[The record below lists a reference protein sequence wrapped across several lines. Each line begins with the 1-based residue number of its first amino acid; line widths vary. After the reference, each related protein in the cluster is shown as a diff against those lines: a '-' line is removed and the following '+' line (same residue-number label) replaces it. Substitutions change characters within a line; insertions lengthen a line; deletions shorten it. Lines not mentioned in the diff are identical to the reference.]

1 MPMLF
6 ETTTIKSMSLTNRFV
21 RSATW
26 EGMAKEDGSCPLK
39 LTDLMVRLAKGGVGL
54 IITSHA
60 YVSRNGRAR
69 LRQLGIHSDELVPGL
84 AAMAKAVHNSGGKI
98 AVQLAHAGCH
108 ADPNLTGQMPLGP
121 SSMKG
126 EGMPNCLR

>member
-26 EGMAKEDGSCPLK
+26 EAMANEDGSCSPK

-60 YVSRNGRAR
+60 YLEQGR
-69 LRQLGIHSDELVPGL
+69 QGQTL
-84 AAMAKAVHNSGGKI
+84 AARYL
-98 AVQLAHAGCH
+98 Q
-108 ADPNLTGQMPLGP
+108 
-121 SSMKG
+121 
-126 EGMPNCLR
+126 R